1 MEGVV
6 VDAGNLMH
14 EPGLQF
20 IQAEDGGSLRIDPA
34 FGDTAACRAWQDA
47 KGAHHRADQALDVA
61 TEVRRR
67 RRPIIDLDA
76 ILAGTAP
83 QGLGTELLGIIEVK
97 TGRQAGYRP
106 VKVDAPPRQIPILG
120 RGRPV
125 QTEVEANYHAGC
137 DIDRKRQPGPT
148 KRASIDLCDNHD
160 VGQRMIDL
168 NKPERHLLGQV
179 TDDPSQLTPGK
190 RSTFTP
196 P

>member
-1 MEGVV
+1 M
-6 VDAGNLMH
+6 
-14 EPGLQF
+14 
-20 IQAEDGGSLRIDPA
+20 
-34 FGDTAACRAWQDA
+34 
-47 KGAHHRADQALDVA
+47 
-61 TEVRRR
+61 
-67 RRPIIDLDA
+67 
-76 ILAGTAP
+76 
-83 QGLGTELLGIIEVK
+83 
-97 TGRQAGYRP
+97 GRQAGYRP

-120 RGRPV
+120 QDRLAQHKSNGNRGRPV

-148 KRASIDLCDNHD
+148 ERASIDLRDNHD

-179 TDDPSQLTPGK
+179 TDDPSQLAPGK